1 MEKCTIIDKKVKDLE
16 YPAPVRNKLYANVY
30 IEYSCKVSIGNCVKC
45 SEDLSISFYYSK
57 QIRYTNHKWNIY
69 FPIPNFFIDIVG
81 TAEYFLYE
89 KELFVSEKVLCLN
102 AQVNYRNGM
111 KKSKTSHM
119 GCIRHEHCLK
129 ENNISYNLTCVSFE
143 KNSYSLVKTIIMEI
157 VFCDD
162 NQNKSWSF
170 NPVIEK
176 KKN

>member
-111 KKSKTSHM
+111 KKLKTSHM

-143 KNSYSLVKTIIMEI
+143 KNSYSLVKTILMEI

-162 NQNKSWSF
+162 NQKKL
-170 NPVIEK
+170 VI
-176 KKN
+176 